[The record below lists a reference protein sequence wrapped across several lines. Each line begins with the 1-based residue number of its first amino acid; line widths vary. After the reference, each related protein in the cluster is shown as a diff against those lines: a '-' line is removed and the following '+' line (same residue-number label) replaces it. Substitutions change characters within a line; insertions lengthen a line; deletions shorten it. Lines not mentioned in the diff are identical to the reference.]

1 MTKQPFQILCSTGAF
16 CRYPD
21 RTYYAY
27 ITDVGHE
34 LTMVDGFEVMIYPS
48 WHDDVEYISSKLLAS
63 GLRFPAL
70 HAEKASGP
78 HLIST
83 GPLEEPQ
90 GWYWLEQ
97 SCRLAKL
104 LGSKTVIYH
113 LWGEPSTDETIEK
126 NLAVLGRC
134 LDIADNFG
142 VQLAI
147 ETVPCRKADPLT
159 HIRSALELDKRCFVA
174 LDTEFL
180 AVHNQLEAAMQADWL
195 WQDRRVCHVHIKDYE
210 GEKIPAEYDERYRR
224 YLHPGEG
231 TIDFA
236 SFFAALRGRDFD
248 GNISFEASVVG
259 EGSQD
264 VDIEKLKRS
273 LTHLRE
279 MANNT

>member
-1 MTKQPFQILCSTGAF
+1 MTRQPFQILCSTGAF
-16 CRYPD
+16 SRYPD

-27 ITDVGHE
+27 ISDFGPE

-48 WHDDVEYISSKLLAS
+48 WHDDVEYIAPKLLAT

-70 HAEKASGP
+70 HVEKASGP
-78 HLIST
+78 HLVSKKK
-83 GPLEEPQ
+83 LEKGM

-97 SCRLAKL
+97 SCLLAKL
-104 LGSKTVIYH
+104 LGAKTVIYH
-113 LWGEPSTDETIEK
+113 LWGPPTFDKKIEK

-134 LDIADNFG
+134 LDIADKFELR
-142 VQLAI
+142 LAI

-159 HIRSALELDKRCFVA
+159 HIRAAMELDKRCFVA

-180 AVHNQLEAAMQADWL
+180 ALHNQLDAAMQADWL
-195 WQDRRVCHVHIKDYE
+195 WQDRRVCHVHIKDYA
-210 GEKIPAEYDERYRR
+210 KNMDLAEANFYRP

-231 TIDFA
+231 SIDFP

-248 GNISFEASVVG
+248 GNISFEASAVEQ
-259 EGSQD
+259 EGQ

-273 LTHLRE
+273 LYHLRE
-279 MANNT
+279 LAENA